1 MTHCMTL
8 NPAPF
13 DKIFNG
19 TKTIELRLN
28 DDKRK
33 VIHVNDKIIFKHK
46 EDNKKSIVVK
56 VIKLHKFNSFKE
68 LYSTLPL
75 LKCGYTKDNISTAK
89 ADDMLKYYSKEQ
101 QAKHGALG
109 IEFERIDS

>member
-1 MTHCMTL
+1 MIL

-46 EDNKKSIVVK
+46 
-56 VIKLHKFNSFKE
+56 
-68 LYSTLPL
+68 
-75 LKCGYTKDNISTAK
+75 
-89 ADDMLKYYSKEQ
+89 
-101 QAKHGALG
+101 
-109 IEFERIDS
+109 

>member
-1 MTHCMTL
+1 MTL

-33 VIHVNDKIIFKHK
+33 VIQVNDKIIFKHK
-46 EDNKKSIVVK
+46 ENNKKSIVVK
-56 VIKLHKFNSFKE
+56 VIKLHCFHSFEE
-68 LYSTLPL
+68 LYNELPL
-75 LKCGYTKDNISTAK
+75 LKCGYTQDNIKTAK
-89 ADDMLKYYSKEQ
+89 ADDMLEYYSTEQ
-101 QAKHGALG
+101 QMIYGVLG
-109 IEFERIDS
+109 IEFEIIEKCI